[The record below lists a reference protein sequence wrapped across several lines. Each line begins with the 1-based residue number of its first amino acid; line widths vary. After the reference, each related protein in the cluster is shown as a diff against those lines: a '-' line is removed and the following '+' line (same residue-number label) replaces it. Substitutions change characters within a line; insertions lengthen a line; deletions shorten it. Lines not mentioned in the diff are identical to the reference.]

1 VSGVNT
7 PEPSAAPIVVAIV
20 DTNPEI
26 VRLLRVH
33 LENSGFVAIDIPIEE
48 IKTGVSNLQSMLA
61 EHDPKVIVY
70 DIAPP
75 YEQSWRFLQHLRSA
89 TDFKGRQFVLTAVN
103 VRAVREALRH
113 GEMVHEII
121 GKDEDILAV
130 VRAVKEASR
139 ARPTR

>member
-1 VSGVNT
+1 VNT

-33 LENSGFVAIDIPIEE
+33 LESSGFVAIDMPVED
-48 IKTGVSNLQSMLA
+48 IKTGVTNVKSMIDQ
-61 EHDPKVIVY
+61 HDPRVIVY

-75 YEQSWRFLQHLRSA
+75 YEQSLRFLEHLRAA

-103 VRAVREALRH
+103 VRAVRENLRQ
-113 GEMVHEII
+113 GEMVYEII
-121 GKDEDILAV
+121 GKDEDILEV